1 MTNLLA
7 SMKEFATVLESVN
20 TQLGQLIQSV
30 VQQNVE
36 DYLDTLN
43 NLSPEEQT
51 KMYNRTLLQADVTNN
66 KKFRDRRNAYNQ
78 INQQIKQE
86 RDAPLLTLE
95 TLENP
100 LKAALVDNS
109 ILQLFK
115 IANEIALV
123 IRDGKMDG
131 PKLDQLVEKS
141 VNIAIHES
149 TLPEVRSM
157 IDELVDRVQTV
168 YFDDFFKK
176 IDPEIDKYILTI
188 VDSTLSGRTT
198 T

>member
-1 MTNLLA
+1 MTNLLT

-51 KMYNRTLLQADVTNN
+51 KMYNRTLIQADVTNN
-66 KKFRDRRNAYNQ
+66 KKFRDRRNTYNQ

-123 IRDGKMDG
+123 IRNGKMDG

-188 VDSTLSGRTT
+188 VDSTLSGRKTT
-198 T
+198 